1 MTATLTKG
9 IRPILIYGF
18 VVWCLAP
25 ILWLVSTSLK
35 SDVEAF
41 SATPVWIFTP
51 HFDNYAN
58 AWLAGGMQQAMLV
71 SALVSSTSSVI
82 GVLCGGPLAYL
93 TTQIWPATSR
103 ASGRVT
109 LLILLLT
116 TLPPVFGLT
125 PLYRFFYQLGL
136 SESLVGV
143 VLVHSFYAVLLS
155 FLIFRSFLV
164 EFPREM
170 REAGLIDGAGEWR
183 VLGSCV
189 VPNLV
194 GPTFATLV
202 LSLIMSWNEF
212 LYALILTSG
221 DNQTV
226 PVRVAGFLSFV
237 GTNWAN
243 LTAAGV
249 IATLPIVIFGVL
261 TRKYMAQG
269 LTFGGVK

>member
-1 MTATLTKG
+1 MKLLTSG
-9 IRPILIYGF
+9 VRPLAVYLF

-25 ILWLVSTSLK
+25 ILWLASTSLK
-35 SDVEAF
+35 SDVDAF
-41 SATPVWIFTP
+41 RSKPVWIFTP

-58 AWLAGGMQQAMLV
+58 AWQSGGMQHAMV
-71 SALVSSTSSVI
+71 ISAVVAISSSLAGI
-82 GVLCGGPLAYL
+82 AAGAPLAYL
-93 TTQIWPATSR
+93 VTQVWPSSSR
-103 ASGRVT
+103 GSARVV
-109 LLILLLT
+109 LGVLLLT

-125 PLYRFFYQLGL
+125 PIYRTLFALNLAGDL
-136 SESLVGV
+136 AGV
-143 VLVHSFYAVLLS
+143 VFVHSFYAVLLS

-164 EFPREM
+164 EFPREI
-170 REAGLIDGAGEWR
+170 REAGLMDGAGEWG
-183 VLGSCV
+183 VLTRCV

-194 GPTFATLV
+194 GPLFATMV
-202 LSLIMSWNEF
+202 LSLIQSWNEF
-212 LYALILTSG
+212 LYALILTTG

-226 PVRVAGFLSFV
+226 PVRIAGFLSFV

-249 IATLPIVIFGVL
+249 IGTLPIIIFGVL